1 MHRYA
6 DASAH
11 SLRTCKDTQHLQKGY
26 SLERH
31 GHLFVHRLVHL
42 GSVSGSS
49 VLQVDVRSAAVGGR
63 RGDPRRQ
70 GARSGAGA
78 LRNLWQNMWRNGGE
92 GEPPADGTPAFQQV
106 TPPPLFL
113 CMTCSLSSAAL
124 STACLYVS
132 FESAQPIGLHRDCHE
147 ISCMWSSCH
156 SQLDS
161 TEPLSPDLH
170 PTSHSTSDRFLL
182 SVESVHD
189 WVFSV
194 CLLTVLVFECY
205 RQPMSDRW

>member
-1 MHRYA
+1 MLLLGGGGGIPGDRAPGRELEPYA
-6 DASAH
+6 TCG
-11 SLRTCKDTQHLQKGY
+11 RTCGAMVGRVNPQLTAPLP
-26 SLERH
+26 
-31 GHLFVHRLVHL
+31 
-42 GSVSGSS
+42 SS
-49 VLQVDVRSAAVGGR
+49 RS
-63 RGDPRRQ
+63 P
-70 GARSGAGA
+70 
-78 LRNLWQNMWRNGGE
+78 L
-92 GEPPADGTPAFQQV
+92 
-106 TPPPLFL
+106 PPLFL

-132 FESAQPIGLHRDCHE
+132 FESAQPIRLHRACHE
-147 ISCMWSSCH
+147 TSCMWSSCH

-161 TEPLSPDLH
+161 TEPLRPDLH

-194 CLLTVLVFECY
+194 CLLTVVVFECY